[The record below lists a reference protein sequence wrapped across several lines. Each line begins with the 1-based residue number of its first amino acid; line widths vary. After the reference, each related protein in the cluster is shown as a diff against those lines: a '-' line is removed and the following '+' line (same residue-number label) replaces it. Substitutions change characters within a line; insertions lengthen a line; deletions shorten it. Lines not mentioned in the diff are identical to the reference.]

1 MSTRVKRILIFLGIL
16 SAFIGYGLALD
27 PDTDLLSNL
36 PFGAGVLLS
45 LQIVLMFALGLAVV
59 EIVTDFFTD
68 RYYKFLDDKDIVE
81 IIKKDPKAI
90 AIYML
95 AWSIRI
101 LGYAILFG
109 FAILAYVGNR

>member
-1 MSTRVKRILIFLGIL
+1 MSTRIKRVLIFISIL
-16 SAFIGYGLALD
+16 VAFIGYGLALD
-27 PDTDLLSNL
+27 PDTNLLSNL
-36 PFGAGVLLS
+36 PFGAGILLS

-59 EIVTDFFTD
+59 EVITDFFTD
-68 RYYKFLDDKDIVE
+68 RYFKFLDDEDIVE
-81 IIKKDPKAI
+81 VIKRDPKAI

-109 FAILAYVGNR
+109 FAIVAYVGR

>member
-1 MSTRVKRILIFLGIL
+1 MSARMKRVLIFLAIL
-16 SAFIGYGLALD
+16 VAFIGYGLALD
-27 PDTDLLSNL
+27 PDTNLLSNL
-36 PFGAGVLLS
+36 PFGAGILLS

-59 EIVTDFFTD
+59 EVITDFFTD
-68 RYYKFLDDKDIVE
+68 RYFKFLDDKDIVE
-81 IIKKDPKAI
+81 VIKRDPKAI

-109 FAILAYVGNR
+109 FAIVAYVGR